1 MSPSPPCREQ
11 PSRTRSSSPVRRT
24 RSGHQPRRNRF
35 LRSALGRIPILAAAR
50 GRLGCRLAALAGDLE
65 ADEGRRAARAALVGQ
80 PVGEAGKDAL
90 DLLEG
95 AQRAAAGGRH
105 LGAGAQVVDELLG
118 RLGGL
123 VVEELPVD
131 HHHRRVVARRV
142 ALDVLESDHAVVGR
156 LVVAD
161 PEVVLQR
168 AEDLVAAEHGAQRV
182 RAHADGVGAVGP
194 ALVHRVERRNR
205 RHLGA
210 AEVEQ
215 LGAELDAGGADIAL
229 LRLHEVQQ
237 REQRRTAARVA
248 RDDLLRVHLEAVLEL
263 LAVGAHRSTPPITGS
278 MDAIAAMT
286 SAIMLPSDIAG
297 ADCRL
302 LNDGSRKC
310 TR

>member
-1 MSPSPPCREQ
+1 M
-11 PSRTRSSSPVRRT
+11 
-24 RSGHQPRRNRF
+24 
-35 LRSALGRIPILAAAR
+35 
-50 GRLGCRLAALAGDLE
+50 
-65 ADEGRRAARAALVGQ
+65 
-80 PVGEAGKDAL
+80 
-90 DLLEG
+90 LEG
-95 AQRAAAGGRH
+95 DRT
-105 LGAGAQVVDELLG
+105 
-118 RLGGL
+118 
-123 VVEELPVD
+123 
-131 HHHRRVVARRV
+131 
-142 ALDVLESDHAVVGR
+142 VVGR

-161 PEVVLQR
+161 AEVVLQR
-168 AEDLVAAEHGAQRV
+168 AEDLVAAEHGTQRV

-194 ALVHRVERRNR
+194 ALVHRVERRDR

-215 LGAELDAGGADIAL
+215 LGAELDAGGADVAL

-237 REQRRTAARVA
+237 RQQRGAAARVA